1 MGCSSFRA
9 KLKIRPK
16 KFQYKDIY
24 LPITKMVNW
33 SHFKNWLQLPIYFGL
48 LSLADFFFTS
58 LQCLV
63 NNLHPSLHPET
74 HTSILWVERTATS
87 HTAAAS
93 FSLIASP
100 IPPLV
105 HGEASVVVEV
115 VLVFFQLWF
124 CTFYQENCSILV
136 ITARTKG
143 PSSYCRAQWIL
154 FKLTKLQNLAIEERV
169 NLNGNILSFKS
180 V

>member
-1 MGCSSFRA
+1 MVRTFYLALPSPQEMCTQWGWLSIRVFPLELSWGVVPSEPSSR
-9 KLKIRPK
+9 LDQTSSNIRI
-16 KFQYKDIY
+16 YIY
-24 LPITKMVNW
+24 LPITKMVDW

-63 NNLHPSLHPET
+63 NNLHPSPHPET

-100 IPPLV
+100 IPPFSAWWGFGGCGGRARLLPTLV
-105 HGEASVVVEV
+105 LH
-115 VLVFFQLWF
+115 
-124 CTFYQENCSILV
+124 
-136 ITARTKG
+136 
-143 PSSYCRAQWIL
+143 
-154 FKLTKLQNLAIEERV
+154 
-169 NLNGNILSFKS
+169 ILSREL
-180 V
+180 